1 MRRRWPPTW
10 PVAPPL
16 RSESHVL
23 IRDVIMPG
31 PGVSRY
37 GQPCGAVLYSG
48 QAAAAKCHPASRVCR
63 CVASRSVVSGGAV
76 NDMKE
81 RLCPRGLGRR
91 AFAVAKLTK
100 DVVDPGSFG
109 SSSRIQ
115 IRDCSIRRL
124 SRDCIE
130 RNLHIIRQCETSEI
144 ALLRRRVICER
155 FRISERFEFLS
166 EITGLRFER
175 TLDTVRR
182 RSSSPSRAGGVR
194 VLVAARRGAFKTIRT
209 RRTNHRGPARGSAH
223 VRL

>member
-37 GQPCGAVLYSG
+37 GQPCEAVLYSG

-109 SSSRIQ
+109 SSSRTR
-115 IRDCSIRRL
+115 IRDCTVCRDSRL
-124 SRDCIE
+124 HRTE
-130 RNLHIIRQCETSEI
+130 FAHHTACETSEI
-144 ALLRRRVICER
+144 AFDVVCAHGRGER
-155 FRISERFEFLS
+155 FRFQKDFSFYQRSPVFAS
-166 EITGLRFER
+166 KGRWR
-175 TLDTVRR
+175 HGSR

-194 VLVAARRGAFKTIRT
+194 VLVAARRGA
-209 RRTNHRGPARGSAH
+209 
-223 VRL
+223 